1 VLCFVC
7 AALSLVL
14 CQIVRQRGQG
24 PPPRCALLFMY
35 AYTEGENE
43 SVNHF
48 KQSTEVIHI
57 VIHRHID
64 LYTYLSTD
72 QELHSTIRTD
82 YG

>member
-1 VLCFVC
+1 
-7 AALSLVL
+7 
-14 CQIVRQRGQG
+14 
-24 PPPRCALLFMY
+24 MY